1 MDRFAKWSTIELKL
15 MLQELEEKK
24 DKSEEDLQMI
34 EGIKS
39 ELAKRNIF

>member
-24 DKSEEDLQMI
+24 DKSEEDLKMI
-34 EGIKS
+34 EGIKD